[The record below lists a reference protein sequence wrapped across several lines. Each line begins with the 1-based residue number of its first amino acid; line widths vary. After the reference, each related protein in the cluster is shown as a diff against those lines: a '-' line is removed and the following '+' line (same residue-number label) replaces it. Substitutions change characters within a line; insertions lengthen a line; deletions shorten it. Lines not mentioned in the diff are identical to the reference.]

1 MQILHQK
8 ENVNQEWTLSWW
20 LYAEV
25 FGGRVLVSAIHFEMD
40 FLKTHWWIAGLTDEQ
55 ICDKY
60 ITYLCWKNFKTNGG
74 QSWSPTLWYCYEL
87 YVVRLPRV
95 WRGTISEN
103 KYAERTRNKEWRG
116 FAGSEASLAPAQAQ
130 LQPCCLINN
139 LSQKI
144 ICSPEVV
151 QGGFLSL
158 TNQGVLTN
166 TLA

>member
-60 ITYLCWKNFKTNGG
+60 SNIPLLEKLQNKWGAELKPHSLVLLWALCGQTSKGMKGNYFRKQICRKNQEQGVEGF
-74 QSWSPTLWYCYEL
+74 C
-87 YVVRLPRV
+87 RV
-95 WRGTISEN
+95 WGVP
-103 KYAERTRNKEWRG
+103 
-116 FAGSEASLAPAQAQ
+116 GSSSGPAA
-130 LQPCCLINN
+130 
-139 LSQKI
+139 
-144 ICSPEVV
+144 
-151 QGGFLSL
+151 
-158 TNQGVLTN
+158 
-166 TLA
+166 TLLFDQ